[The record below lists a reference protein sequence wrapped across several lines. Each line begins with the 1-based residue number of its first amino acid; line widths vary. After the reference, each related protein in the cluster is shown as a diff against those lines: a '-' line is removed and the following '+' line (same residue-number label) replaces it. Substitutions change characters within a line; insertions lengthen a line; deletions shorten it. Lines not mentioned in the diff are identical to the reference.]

1 MNTARIGVVVL
12 LLALTACSTPMR
24 NEADSGASEAWMCMD
39 PLQREADL
47 EDAHPS
53 PRKPANALARLWVAT
68 QEMTVAALAQIA
80 RMAQL
85 GNPTSLSDYPLTSA
99 PATPD
104 PRFSLPPTP
113 DALELANMVVI
124 NNGGWQL
131 NVGQEL
137 PNPRW
142 PQCARW
148 LTWSGLN

>member
-1 MNTARIGVVVL
+1 MNRARGWVMVL
-12 LLALTACSTPMR
+12 SLALTACSVPLR
-24 NEADSGASEAWMCMD
+24 DEANASVSEAWMCMD
-39 PLQREADL
+39 PLHREADIG
-47 EDAHPS
+47 DAHLS
-53 PRKPANALARLWVAT
+53 PPKPANALARLWVAT